1 MAVEVKDPT
10 KGVFRGFINRDKSK
24 KQPTITGKIALPGQ
38 TDERGFSLWG
48 HTSEKSG
55 AIVLSGTVKGSGQEQ
70 LAERIAGND
79 RPTKDADDMI
89 AVLSK
94 DGAKALQL
102 KPNDMVLF
110 VNKQKQENPKQPD
123 YYGYMRPGKSEELQ
137 RLSGWVDTD
146 RNGNAMISGSVQKY
160 EQRQDQ
166 QPSQANDQGHEPD
179 ADGHRRDAP
188 NHDEDEDQRE
198 SQSQSM

>member
-1 MAVEVKDPT
+1 MAVQVKDPS
-10 KGVFRGFINRDKSK
+10 KGVFRGFINRDKNK
-24 KQPTITGKIALPGQ
+24 KQPTITGKIALANQ
-38 TDERGFSLWG
+38 RDERGFSLWG
-48 HTSEKSG
+48 HTSEKTG
-55 AIVLSGTVKGSGQEQ
+55 AVVLSGSVKGSGQEQ
-70 LAERIAGND
+70 IAERIAGND
-79 RPTKDADDMI
+79 RQDKDADDMI

-123 YYGYMRPGKSEELQ
+123 YYGYWRPGNSEELQ

-166 QPSQANDQGHEPD
+166 SQGHADSQGHEP
-179 ADGHRRDAP
+179 AAESHRRDAP
-188 NHDEDEDQRE
+188 DHDEDEQE
-198 SQSQSM
+198 EGHSQTM